1 MKRYIFL
8 FIIVI
13 NLTNLFILFFFDII
27 TIVRLTEIWTNLLY
41 FTVFVLRHFISYFI
55 SFHFTFSRYQ
65 KVITGPAWSL
75 GNDPRPGVNEE
86 KEEGK
91 IFTEYEEK
99 SGREVKWGSVKGK
112 EKGVSWA
119 LGAIGE
125 ETLTPAARMMRE
137 YSMAY
142 SGVGEDEELD
152 LQPNVAAQS
161 K

>member
-1 MKRYIFL
+1 MSLIYLIYFFSFL
-8 FIIVI
+8 SFDITV
-13 NLTNLFILFFFDII
+13 ILFC
-27 TIVRLTEIWTNLLY
+27 EIWTNLLY
-41 FTVFVLRHFISYFI
+41 LTLFILRYFI
-55 SFHFTFSRYQ
+55 SFHLISHILFHIFYFTFSRYQ
-65 KVITGPAWSL
+65 KIITGPAWRL

-91 IFTEYEEK
+91 IFTDYEEK

-119 LGAIGE
+119 LGAIGG
-125 ETLTPAARMMRE
+125 ETLTPASRMMRE
-137 YSMAY
+137 YSMADT
-142 SGVGEDEELD
+142 GIGEEEELD